1 MRASEDGKEWVV
13 YKRYAQGTA
22 AMLELRR
29 LPRARVRGPTR
40 RVRREA
46 LAASRAAHELD
57 ADPTPEDVQKLV
69 AEFARRRLDATPML
83 AQKLYEVMTYYVD
96 MLELHRNEADES
108 PLGMLGNEVLGILD
122 ELKMLKHR

>member
-1 MRASEDGKEWVV
+1 
-13 YKRYAQGTA
+13 
-22 AMLELRR
+22 MLELRR
-29 LPRARVRGPTR
+29 LPRTLVRGPTK
-40 RVRREA
+40 RVRRDA
-46 LAASRAAHELD
+46 APASRVAHELD

-69 AEFARRRLDATPML
+69 AEFARRGLDATTML

-96 MLELHRNEADES
+96 MLELHRNEVDES

>member
-1 MRASEDGKEWVV
+1 MPPLHVDDER
-13 YKRYAQGTA
+13 
-22 AMLELRR
+22 LELRR
-29 LPRARVRGPTR
+29 LPRTLVRGPTK
-40 RVRREA
+40 RVRRDA
-46 LAASRAAHELD
+46 APASRVAHELD

-69 AEFARRRLDATPML
+69 AEFARRGLDATTML